1 MCVTFPTQTLLLS
14 SSSVKGSAMS
24 LSCSYT
30 HNQAIT
36 KFCRL
41 YLQNVSQVPFLPPPG
56 TAASVHAAILPP
68 GDCFFQSH
76 NWCSCVC
83 PCHST
88 QWPEWFFYLKKSH
101 YGILPLKNGRVTSR
115 LISIERKAKV
125 TSVSWRDLTSLLLSW
140 PSNPFYLTSML
151 QPPWP
156 LGVPPACRECSLS
169 GPLFWKVLLLG
180 NLSPGDLHG
189 SSLTYFRFLLKQ
201 DILAEIFLH
210 QPI

>member
-41 YLQNVSQVPFLPPPG
+41 YLQNVSQVPFPPPPG

-68 GDCFFQSH
+68 GDCFFQPH

-101 YGILPLKNGRVTSR
+101 YGILPLKNGRVTSQ

-151 QPPWP
+151 QPPWLPWSSSSMPGMLP
-156 LGVPPACRECSLS
+156 LRTSFLKSPSS
-169 GPLFWKVLLLG
+169 WKSVTWRSAWVFPHLL
-180 NLSPGDLHG
+180 
-189 SSLTYFRFLLKQ
+189 
-201 DILAEIFLH
+201 
-210 QPI
+210 